1 MWNQNLGVYKYG
13 PVPLFQQC
21 ANHGIFQTWLILAR
35 VSSFPRLA
43 IGLLQVVA
51 TALSAA
57 QHRRDRL
64 VAMRG
69 ATTPTT
75 PDSCR
80 GSAIGMKR
88 KDFKKD
94 NPSSAS
100 TAASSAK
107 PLEKVTPD
115 AKQIRTGC
123 EPAPKSLF
131 MSPDGGMDV
140 DEGGGFSKSF
150 GNSFMQTNALIN
162 LDFKIQ
168 SFL

>member
-21 ANHGIFQTWLILAR
+21 ANHGIFQTWLILAP

-75 PDSCR
+75 PDLVGGLPLGWKERTSR
-80 GSAIGMKR
+80 RITHPLLAPLLHLPNHLR
-88 KDFKKD
+88 K
-94 NPSSAS
+94 
-100 TAASSAK
+100 
-107 PLEKVTPD
+107 
-115 AKQIRTGC
+115 
-123 EPAPKSLF
+123 
-131 MSPDGGMDV
+131 SPR
-140 DEGGGFSKSF
+140 
-150 GNSFMQTNALIN
+150 MQTDQNRVWTSTQI
-162 LDFKIQ
+162 IVYV
-168 SFL
+168 SGWWYGCWWRWGFL